1 MKKITHID
9 KYKFQDSFVL
19 TWELSLASLK
29 VLYFITGKFNINDQ
43 YVFPHNQKKIAAAT
57 HLSVSSVKRAISQLI
72 EEGWIRVESQKAKRN
87 MYFVE
92 WDRISATK
100 NQDDEY
106 VFNEEKGSPM
116 SPIWAQSGQE
126 KGSPMSPYAR
136 TRK

>member
-1 MKKITHID
+1 
-9 KYKFQDSFVL
+9 
-19 TWELSLASLK
+19 
-29 VLYFITGKFNINDQ
+29 
-43 YVFPHNQKKIAAAT
+43 
-57 HLSVSSVKRAISQLI
+57 VSSVKRAISQLI

-126 KGSPMSPYAR
+126 KGSPMSP
-136 TRK
+136 